1 MAGIVLAPDG
11 RDWGVSSS
19 VFYWAIDALSTRV
32 QNPDLAAQLREISE
46 YNLGSLNVGN
56 LPDSQQQD
64 LTTAVRKLPGVAR
77 AELPASSEREAVIVQ
92 IGDLTDLFAPS

>member
-19 VFYWAIDALSTRV
+19 VFYWAVNSLAARV
-32 QNPDLAAQLREISE
+32 QNPDLAARLREISE

-56 LPDSQQQD
+56 LPDAEQHD
-64 LTTAVRKLPGVAR
+64 LTSAVRELPAIAR
-77 AELPASSEREAVIVQ
+77 AELPASSEREAVVTQ
-92 IGDLTDLFAPS
+92 IGELAALFAAS